1 MFAANV
7 ADTARQHNRLV
18 IAAQLFAVVAG
29 DLLFIGTEVAV
40 KRRTTEF
47 VVKRR
52 AAQRA
57 FGHDIQRG
65 DDAIRL
71 AEILFPRLFKTGNT
85 QVRNREAHQARLR
98 FRAAPGRAFI
108 ANFAAGTGRRARPR
122 RDRRRVVMG
131 FDLHQNMRVFLV
143 EVVAAGFVVGE
154 VAPHG

>member
-7 ADTARQHNRLV
+7 ADTARQHNGLV
-18 IAAQLFAVVAG
+18 IAAQLFAVVAAHF
-29 DLLFIGTEVAV
+29 LFIGTEVTV
-40 KRRTTEF
+40 ERRTTKF

-65 DDAIRL
+65 DDTLRL
-71 AEILFPRLFKTGNT
+71 TEILFPRLLKPRNT
-85 QVRNREAHQARLR
+85 QVGNREAHQTRFRL
-98 FRAAPGRAFI
+98 RAAPGGAFI

-122 RDRRRVVMG
+122 RDCRRVVMG